1 MRALCGIGSISCVV
15 VLSGCMGTPV
25 TTTNT
30 QTIQVQ
36 GAALKG
42 RVHGGQFPVS
52 GSVIQLYVASGGG
65 GGTEDQAL
73 ISGAAL
79 TTPGVALTD
88 ANGNFDITGQYTCP
102 SSSTLV
108 FITATGGNP
117 GLGGDTID
125 NSALVLMAALGPCG
139 SLASLSGP
147 IVINEVTTV
156 ASVYALAQF
165 ISPGPGGVGEW
176 VTWYSPYPQTLT
188 YLTTAFS
195 EVLNIV
201 DIYTGDARTQTSSG
215 VGYVPQAEIYSLA
228 NILAPCVN
236 SSGPSSSS
244 CQSLFAAA
252 TPSGGTAPTTVLRAL
267 LDIAQNPGNNVST
280 IYNLSTPAA
289 PFGPALTKAPN
300 DWTLAIAYSV
310 ASINYP
316 YSMALDAQG
325 NIWISAWVGNNPFSA
340 EIAVISPI
348 GVPVSNSPYT
358 SSGNLSGPVGLAVDG
373 SGNTWVA
380 NCVADSTSAFTL
392 KSNTITLSY
401 GPFGIAGMSCPLL
414 VGVGDGGIW
423 FTNNGNN
430 NLIQLQSP
438 YSATN
443 YNTYSGGSL
452 DKPVGIA
459 FFQYYDPSFVST
471 VWVANTGSDSLT
483 EFGGPGGPS
492 NYTGGGLSDPGG
504 IAVDSL
510 GNMWAEGGSANQVAE
525 FSKTGS
531 AVSPAGGW
539 TGGGLDG
546 PSGIAIDGANNVW
559 ITNKTNSS
567 LTEFNNSGT
576 PITPSTGYQSS
587 TLHGAAWISID
598 ASGNVW
604 ILNTDETAP
613 GYMTVTEF
621 LGVASPATMPL
632 QEALPVI

>member
-1 MRALCGIGSISCVV
+1 MRALCGIVSISCVV
-15 VLSGCMGTPV
+15 FLSGCTGTPV

-36 GAALKG
+36 AAALKG
-42 RVHGGQFPVS
+42 GVHGGQSPVS
-52 GSVIQLYVASGGG
+52 GAVIQLWSSSGAG
-65 GGTEDQAL
+65 GGTEADPL
-73 ISGAAL
+73 ISGSAL

-102 SSSTLV
+102 ASSDLV
-108 FITATGGNP
+108 YITATGGNP
-117 GLGGDTID
+117 GLGGNTIN

-165 ISPGPGGVGEW
+165 ISPGPGGSGEY
-176 VTWYSPYPQTLT
+176 VSYYAVEPQTLT
-188 YLTTAFS
+188 GLTTAFA
-195 EVLNIV
+195 EVRNII
-201 DIYTGDARTQTSSG
+201 DIYTGDAQTQTTSG

-236 SSGPSSSS
+236 SSGPASSS

-252 TPSGGTAPTTVLRAL
+252 KPGGGTAPTTVLRAV
-267 LDIAQNPGNNVST
+267 LDIAQNPGHNVST
-280 IYNLSTPAA
+280 IYNLTTPTA
-289 PFGPALTKAPN
+289 PFGPALTAAPN
-300 DWTLAIAYSV
+300 DWTLAIAYNV
-310 ASINYP
+310 AGINYP
-316 YSMALDAQG
+316 YGMALDAQG
-325 NIWISAWVGNNPFSA
+325 NVWISAWVGNNPFSA

-348 GVPVSNSPYT
+348 GVPASNSPYT
-358 SSGNLSGPVGLAVDG
+358 SFANLSGPVGLAVDG

-380 NCVADSTSAFTL
+380 NCVANSTSALTL
-392 KSNTITLSY
+392 QSNTIKLAY
-401 GPFGIAGMSCPLL
+401 GPYGIAGMSCPLL
-414 VGVGDGGIW
+414 VAVGDGGIW

-443 YNTYSGGSL
+443 YNTYSGGGL
-452 DKPVGIA
+452 DKPLGITFFA
-459 FFQYYDPSFVST
+459 FYNPAYVNS

-483 EFGGPGGPS
+483 EFGPAGGPN
-492 NYTGGGLSDPGG
+492 NYTGGGLDHPSI
-504 IAVDSL
+504 IAVDSA
-510 GNMWAEGGSANQVAE
+510 GNLWAIGSGNQVAE
-525 FSKTGS
+525 IDHYSGS
-531 AVSPAGGW
+531 AVSPVGGW

-546 PSGIAIDGANNVW
+546 PAAIAIDGANNVW

-576 PITPSTGYQSS
+576 PISPSTGYQSS
-587 TLHGAAWISID
+587 TLHGPVWISID
-598 ASGNVW
+598 SSGNVW
-604 ILNTDETAP
+604 IINTDESAA

-621 LGVASPATMPL
+621 LGAASPAAMPL
-632 QEALPVI
+632 QESLPVV